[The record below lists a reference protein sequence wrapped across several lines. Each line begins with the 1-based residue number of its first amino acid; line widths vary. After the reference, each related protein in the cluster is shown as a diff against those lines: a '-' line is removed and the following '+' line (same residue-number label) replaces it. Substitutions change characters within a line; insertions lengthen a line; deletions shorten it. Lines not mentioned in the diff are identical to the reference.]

1 MIIKRQKNEKKTN
14 AIFKFSNLAR
24 ECWKRDAELKVKS
37 RFFLKMLSTELL
49 GTLYFQILVFQASL
63 CCY

>member
-1 MIIKRQKNEKKTN
+1 MVIKRQENEKKKKTN

-37 RFFLKMLSTELL
+37 RFF
-49 GTLYFQILVFQASL
+49 
-63 CCY
+63 